1 VAVFRSYK
9 RVSDFVEHGVSHRL
23 FGALNR
29 ENPAQRD
36 KPVRVAAASESTLCV
51 VPLESPSG
59 QTVSGHQHLGF
70 ALCPKQV
77 HQ

>member
-1 VAVFRSYK
+1 VTVGSSYK
-9 RVSDFVEHGVSHRL
+9 RVSDFVKHGVAYCIL
-23 FGALNR
+23 TALHR

-36 KPVRVAAASESTLCV
+36 KPVTVAAATKPTLGV
-51 VPLESPSG
+51 VPLEFPSG